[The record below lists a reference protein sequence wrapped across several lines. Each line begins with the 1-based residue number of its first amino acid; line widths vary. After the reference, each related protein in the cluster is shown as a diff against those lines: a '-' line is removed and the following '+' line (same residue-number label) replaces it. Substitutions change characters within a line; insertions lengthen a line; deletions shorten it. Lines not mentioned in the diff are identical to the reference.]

1 MADKKTIYIT
11 RHGET
16 EFNRLGIIQGSGV
29 DSELN
34 ETGRLQAQLFYNH
47 YKDTAFDKVY
57 TSALQRT
64 YQSVQRFIEELGLPY
79 EQLPELNE
87 IRWGDYEGK
96 SGNPHWREEYLKMIG
111 EWERGNLEHR
121 VPNSENPLELQQ
133 RQRKALN
140 HIMQH
145 ENEQT
150 VLICMHGRAMK
161 SFLCLLTETPL
172 EQMERFSHRNLGLY
186 ILEYENGRYTI
197 VKENCGDHLQSA

>member
-34 ETGRLQAQLFYNH
+34 ETGHLQAQLFYNH

-64 YQSVQRFIEELGLPY
+64 YQSVQRFIEELRIPY

-87 IRWGDYEGK
+87 I
-96 SGNPHWREEYLKMIG
+96 
-111 EWERGNLEHR
+111 
-121 VPNSENPLELQQ
+121 
-133 RQRKALN
+133 
-140 HIMQH
+140 
-145 ENEQT
+145 
-150 VLICMHGRAMK
+150 
-161 SFLCLLTETPL
+161 
-172 EQMERFSHRNLGLY
+172 
-186 ILEYENGRYTI
+186 
-197 VKENCGDHLQSA
+197 